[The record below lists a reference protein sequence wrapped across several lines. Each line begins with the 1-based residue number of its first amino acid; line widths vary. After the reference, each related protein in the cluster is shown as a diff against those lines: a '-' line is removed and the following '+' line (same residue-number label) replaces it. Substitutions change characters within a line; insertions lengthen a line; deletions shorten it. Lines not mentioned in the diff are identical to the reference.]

1 MISKYTQQV
10 KIEITSNIKKMSFT
24 IASLLGF
31 DNTKPIQ
38 TKSIAT
44 ENKEVYVVDRFQ
56 PSSKCFSW
64 SQLEGT
70 SKHTNTNNNNHK
82 NGNRLMKRCFD
93 EEESIDEDIDVVK
106 CFTRTKGDY
115 IFIFFHDFKKN
126 Y

>member
-1 MISKYTQQV
+1 
-10 KIEITSNIKKMSFT
+10 MSFT

-44 ENKEVYVVDRFQ
+44 EHEEVYVVDRFQ

-70 SKHTNTNNNNHK
+70 GKHNNNTNNSNNNK
-82 NGNRLMKRCFD
+82 DGRLMKRCFN
-93 EEESIDEDIDVVK
+93 EEENEDVDVVK
-106 CFTRTKGDY
+106 CFNRTKGNHFVY
-115 IFIFFHDFKKN
+115 SVFS
-126 Y
+126 YVCVR